1 MLQQY
6 IFCGVDCRKDS
17 DQFCCFML
25 KDMSY
30 NEMLV
35 WLAGPQGFEPWVSGS
50 EGLRVIRF
58 QVTRR
63 LIQTRLRALSRID
76 VRMVIKV

>member
-1 MLQQY
+1 MFEQY
-6 IFCGVDCRKDS
+6 IFYGIQCRTDS
-17 DQFCCFML
+17 NHFYCFVL
-25 KDMSY
+25 KVRFY
-30 NEMLV
+30 TEMLV

-50 EGLRVIRF
+50 EGLRVTRE
-58 QVTRR
+58 VTRR